1 VNILDK
7 YPVLKNT
14 VIFKDANAQS
24 ISVYINDNSCCLRK
38 YSAGEEICSPKNTDH
53 RIGIILDGTA
63 TISSADGT
71 KNVLIRT
78 VSRGAVFGISGIYSE
93 QESFPSLISAKNEC
107 SVLFISRLAFCSLI
121 ENDISAM
128 KALVSYLGN
137 RILYLNK
144 KIHSFTA
151 GSAERRLSLFLADNE
166 SDGVYCADVS
176 MVALADMLDIGRA
189 SLYRAFDKLEA
200 EGFIQKKEKTIL
212 LKNKEGMLE
221 KYFS

>member
-1 VNILDK
+1 MNILDK
-7 YPVLKNT
+7 YPILKNT
-14 VIFKDANAQS
+14 VIFKDANERN
-24 ISVYINDNSCCLRK
+24 ISTYINDTSYYARS
-38 YSAGEEICSPKNTDH
+38 YSAGEEICTPKNSEPCV
-53 RIGIILDGTA
+53 GIMLNGTA
-63 TISSADGT
+63 TVNSADDT

-93 QESFPSLISAKNEC
+93 QEPFPSIISAKKEC
-107 SVLFISRLAFCSLI
+107 SVLFISRLAFCELI
-121 ENDISAM
+121 ENDICAM
-128 KALVSYLGN
+128 RALVSYLGN

-166 SDGVYCADVS
+166 SEGVYSADIS

-200 EGFIQKKEKTIL
+200 EGFIKKKEKTIIL
-212 LKNKEGMLE
+212 ENKEGMLE